1 MVFDGCLD
9 VADEFVDVGGGGV
22 VGVDDEAAVLFA
34 YLRAADSMAAQSGIH
49 DELAGKVTLGA
60 LEDGAGTRH
69 VERLLVL
76 AALAV
81 AVHVGL
87 DHRGVAWC
95 EVEGG
100 RKNDK
105 AVVGDAALAIAQVEL
120 VDIELDD
127 VAAAAGAVVEL
138 ASGFVDAH
146 GLQHIGH
153 AGAVGTGVHVAGAAD
168 RSGDARDGLHAG
180 KAGLGCRGSDIGK
193 QRTGGCRNV
202 RAIDGDVGEALA
214 QRHDDAAD
222 TLVADEQV
230 GAVAHDGEWQIA
242 AIAGVKRGD
251 ESLLG
256 IGRDKDIGR
265 AADLKRGVLAHGLA
279 HEHVVL
285 TGNTGKRAE
294 QVLVKKVIFVHTN
307 IRLMVVVFINRM
319 QYTPPRWI
327 WCKVTW
333 AQRTTWC
340 KGARLL
346 CTNRGDKTAVYRIGK
361 VFIIEVEGRSL
372 YFQEIAR
379 ILGRSEMGNKAT
391 LKQIAQEVGLSPSS
405 VSLVLNN
412 RPCRIS
418 EENRKR
424 IKEVAARN
432 HYVPNQIARSL
443 VMRESRTLGLIVP
456 NIESCFF
463 ASLAGS
469 LEKRCREDG
478 YALFITSSGGSAE
491 DDLELLRQ
499 LVTRGVDGVFLV
511 VGDEFSDDRA
521 LREEVS
527 HLPIPAVMVD
537 RAIEGLECDKVMF
550 DHEMGGYMAT
560 RYLIEQGHC
569 RIACLVN
576 ARRSNTGRKRLAGYE
591 RALREAGLP
600 IDALLEFESEYYIPS
615 AYEASEAVLATDATA
630 VFASSDN
637 IALGLLKRLHEMG
650 KSIPGDISVVSYD
663 NSAADV
669 LFEPALTA
677 IEQDPGVLAEH
688 AFGCMSKRL
697 AGRGG
702 RRAEE
707 VVLEPALIVKGSVLD
722 LTEYS

>member
-1 MVFDGCLD
+1 MVLDGCLD
-9 VADEFVDVGGGGV
+9 VTDEFVDVGGGGV
-22 VGVDDEAAVLFA
+22 VGVDDEAAVFFA
-34 YLRAADSMAAQSGIH
+34 HLGAADGVAAQAGVH
-49 DELAGKVTLGA
+49 DELAGKVALGA
-60 LEDGAGTRH
+60 LESGAGARH

-81 AVHVGL
+81 VVHVGL
-87 DHRGVAWC
+87 DHRGVARG
-95 EVEGG
+95 EIESG
-100 RKNDK
+100 RKHDET
-105 AVVGDAALAIAQVEL
+105 VVSNAALAIAQVEL
-120 VDIELDD
+120 IDIELNDI
-127 VAAAAGAVVEL
+127 ATAAGTVVEHAGGL
-138 ASGFVDAH
+138 VDAH

-153 AGAVGTGVHVAGAAD
+153 AGTVGTGVHVAGAAD

-180 KAGLGCRGSDIGK
+180 KTGLGCRCRYVRE
-193 QRTGGCRNV
+193 QRAGCCRNMCAV
-202 RAIDGDVGEALA
+202 DGDVREALA
-214 QRHDDAAD
+214 QRYDDAAD
-222 TLVADEQV
+222 TLVTDEQV
-230 GAVAHDGEWQIA
+230 GAVAHDGERQVA
-242 AIAGVKRGD
+242 AVAGVKRGD

-285 TGNTGKRAE
+285 AGNTGERAE
-294 QVLVKKVIFVHTN
+294 QVLVKKVILVHTN

-319 QYTPPRWI
+319 QYTPPGRI
-327 WCKVTW
+327 WC
-333 AQRTTWC
+333 A
-340 KGARLL
+340 G
-346 CTNRGDKTAVYRIGK
+346 GDKTAVYRIGK

-379 ILGRSEMGNKAT
+379 ILGRSEMGNKVT

-456 NIESCFF
+456 NIESRFF

-560 RYLIEQGHC
+560 RYLIEQGHR

-591 RALREAGLP
+591 RALREVGLP
-600 IDALLEFESEYYIPS
+600 IDARLEFESEYYIPS

-697 AGRGG
+697 AGKGG

-707 VVLEPALIVKGSVLD
+707 VVLEPALIVKDSVLE
-722 LTEYS
+722 LTKHN

>member
-22 VGVDDEAAVLFA
+22 VGVDDEAAVLLA
-34 YLRAADSMAAQSGIH
+34 HLRAANGVSSQAGIH
-49 DELAGKVTLGA
+49 DEFAGKVTLGA
-60 LEDGAGTRH
+60 LESGASTRH

-81 AVHVGL
+81 VVHVGL
-87 DHRGVAWC
+87 DHRGVARG
-95 EVEGG
+95 EIESG
-100 RKNDK
+100 RKHDET
-105 AVVGDAALAIAQVEL
+105 VVGNAALAIAQVEF

-146 GLQHIGH
+146 VLQHIGH
-153 AGAVGTGVHVAGAAD
+153 AGAVCSGVHVAGTAD
-168 RSGDARDGLHAG
+168 RSGDARDGFHAG
-180 KAGLGCRGSDIGK
+180 KAGLGCRGCDIGK
-193 QRTGGCRNV
+193 QGAGCRRDM
-202 RAIDGDVGEALA
+202 RAVDRNVGEALA
-214 QRHDDAAD
+214 QRHDNAAD
-222 TLVADEQV
+222 ALVADEQV
-230 GAVAHDGEWQIA
+230 GAVAHDGERQVA
-242 AIAGVKRGD
+242 AIAGVERGD
-251 ESLLG
+251 EALLG
-256 IGRDKDIGR
+256 IGRDKDVGR

-279 HEHVVL
+279 HQYVVL
-285 TGNTGKRAE
+285 AGDTGERAE
-294 QVLVKKVIFVHTN
+294 QVLVKKIVFVHTN
-307 IRLMVVVFINRM
+307 VRLTVVVFINRM
-319 QYTPPRWI
+319 QYTLPGWI
-327 WCKVTW
+327 WC
-333 AQRTTWC
+333 AD
-340 KGARLL
+340 
-346 CTNRGDKTAVYRIGK
+346 GDNDAVYRIGK
-361 VFIIEVEGRSL
+361 VFITEVEGQSL

-379 ILGRSEMGNKAT
+379 KPGRSEMANKVT

-418 EENRKR
+418 EENRKL

-456 NIESCFF
+456 NIESRFF

-478 YALFITSSGGSAE
+478 YALFITSSGGSAD

-560 RYLIEQGHC
+560 RYLIEQGHR

-591 RALREAGLP
+591 RALREVGLP
-600 IDALLEFESEYYIPS
+600 IDARLEFESEYYIPS

-707 VVLEPALIVKGSVLD
+707 VVLEPALIVKGSVLE
-722 LTEYS
+722 LTECS